1 MTTQADEFKALCI
14 ANGFDPIG
22 ALNSMDL
29 YPQVQPEPIIIQDD
43 EGYDLP
49 HTLVKFPDGS
59 QTLLEQI
66 AEHITY
72 H

>member
-1 MTTQADEFKALCI
+1 MTQADDFRAKCI
-14 ANGFDPIG
+14 ANGFDPID
-22 ALNSMDL
+22 ALTQMDL
-29 YPQVQPEPIIIQDD
+29 YPQVQPEPIIIRDD

-66 AEHITY
+66 ADYITY